1 VTSEKKIDVL
11 EDCAQSFAGV
21 KNFNGTEGAK
31 LTMFSLG
38 MIKVQTCFSGGVGVV
53 RNDDELFEK
62 MYALQKKYALFE
74 KKLFLKKIMTGL
86 GLMTFMNKRSVM
98 MSMIRFTDYAKMDR
112 EEFMVS
118 LVRYAY

>member
-1 VTSEKKIDVL
+1 
-11 EDCAQSFAGV
+11 
-21 KNFNGTEGAK
+21 
-31 LTMFSLG
+31 

-86 GLMTFMNKRSVM
+86 ALMTFMNRRSVM
-98 MSMIRFTDYAKMDR
+98 MGMIRVTDYAKMDR
-112 EEFMVS
+112 EDFMVS